1 MPTPDLVVTVR
12 DRNTVA
18 AAAAARIIATA
29 LTRANIIVELKVPV
43 SEEDLPP
50 NAVLGGTALVQV
62 TRAAEGAGN
71 DSYPAQT
78 LTWQRSGSALSSL
91 ARVGIG
97 AVLVLMLLGAEV
109 RLRFG
114 LRLDMFITLAAIWAY
129 WRLCLRQDQRATL

>member
-1 MPTPDLVVTVR
+1 MPDLVVTVQ
-12 DRNTVA
+12 DRNTIP

-29 LTRANIIVELKVPV
+29 LTRANITVELKVPV

-62 TRAAEGAGN
+62 TRAAEGAGK

-78 LTWQRSGSALSSL
+78 LTWQPSGSALSSL
-91 ARVGIG
+91 ARVAIG
-97 AVLVLMLLGAEV
+97 AVLVLMLLGAEL

-129 WRLCLRQDQRATL
+129 WRLCLRQNQSATL